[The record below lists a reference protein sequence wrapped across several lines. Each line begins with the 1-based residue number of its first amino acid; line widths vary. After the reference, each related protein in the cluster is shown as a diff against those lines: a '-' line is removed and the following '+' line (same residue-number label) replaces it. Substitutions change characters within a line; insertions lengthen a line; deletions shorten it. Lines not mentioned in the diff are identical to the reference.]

1 MNRNKSTVLTLACM
15 VVGNAAWCAA
25 NDEAASPEALLSR
38 ARQQEEIWTEGTPPM
53 SMRAEVQ
60 VLDARGA
67 LASGDY
73 TFDWVS
79 PSQWREVIRF
89 RGYEQLRVGV
99 AKGYW
104 QKSGLSYRPEA
115 IFLLSTILHLKEAL
129 SVGSKQTLGKVRRRE
144 KGGVRQQC
152 TEVKWKANPDRTFCF
167 DDASGALV
175 SIEYPSGGG
184 ANPLGTDRVEYGAFK
199 TVEGKLIPYE
209 IRASRDRKIVASV
222 KVLEI
227 ARSTESNPAAFTVP
241 TNAELWPQCEDMRP
255 AEPIG
260 KMPPKYPDS
269 AKAKHEQGRVVF
281 YAVIE
286 SDGTLSHVAISQR
299 AAPDLDAA
307 AAGAISHWR
316 YKPAACGQTPIRV
329 ETSIPVNFTLSQ

>member
-1 MNRNKSTVLTLACM
+1 
-15 VVGNAAWCAA
+15 
-25 NDEAASPEALLSR
+25 
-38 ARQQEEIWTEGTPPM
+38 M
-53 SMRAEVQ
+53 SMRAQVQ

-115 IFLLSTILHLKEAL
+115 IFQLSAMLHLREAL
-129 SVGSKQTLGKVRRRE
+129 SFTSKQTLGKVKSRKKDGARE
-144 KGGVRQQC
+144 QC
-152 TEVKWKANPDRTFCF
+152 TEAKGKTDPDRVFCF
-167 DDASGALV
+167 DETNGTLV

-209 IRASRDRKIVASV
+209 IRALRDRKIVASV

-227 ARSTESNPAAFTVP
+227 ARSTESNPAAFAVP

-255 AEPIG
+255 AEPVE
-260 KMPPKYPDS
+260 KTPPRYPDS

-281 YAVIE
+281 
-286 SDGTLSHVAISQR
+286 
-299 AAPDLDAA
+299 
-307 AAGAISHWR
+307 
-316 YKPAACGQTPIRV
+316 
-329 ETSIPVNFTLSQ
+329 